1 MGSVE
6 ANKMLAVA
14 AAACEDKKAEDIRI
28 LALDPAES
36 GLSDYFLICTGTND
50 RQTVAITDE
59 IELRLK
65 HEFGAY
71 PNGVEG
77 RRQGEWILM
86 DYVDF
91 IVHVF
96 LPEKRAFYGL
106 ERLRPSATTL
116 SVADLNADIKA
127 AIRAERAPKKA
138 KAAVVDAPSE
148 SAIGAEGETETSPK
162 AATRKRT
169 GEGTQTR
176 ASSSGKAVRQEA
188 ASEAPA
194 PKAVKAP
201 KAAKGSAG
209 AQSAA
214 GKRSAKKAVSAK
226 ALDTRGAARASIKG
240 IKGIKATKSVQGTRK
255 TAAKKRAPGGE

>member
-1 MGSVE
+1 MASIEV
-6 ANKMLAVA
+6 NQMLAAA

-65 HEFGAY
+65 REFGTY
-71 PNGVEG
+71 PNSVEG

-106 ERLRPSATTL
+106 ERLRKSATTL
-116 SVADLNADIKA
+116 SVDELNTEIKSAIEAKRPATKRTAEKTPAKKVVAKKTTVAAKSAAKTVAGKSPAKKA
-127 AIRAERAPKKA
+127 AGKKA
-138 KAAVVDAPSE
+138 
-148 SAIGAEGETETSPK
+148 
-162 AATRKRT
+162 
-169 GEGTQTR
+169 
-176 ASSSGKAVRQEA
+176 
-188 ASEAPA
+188 
-194 PKAVKAP
+194 
-201 KAAKGSAG
+201 AAKQVPA
-209 AQSAA
+209 
-214 GKRSAKKAVSAK
+214 KRSAKKAAG
-226 ALDTRGAARASIKG
+226 D
-240 IKGIKATKSVQGTRK
+240 
-255 TAAKKRAPGGE
+255 GEV